1 MIFYTMPSLVS
12 LSLDKVLAA
21 GCPPAPEVLPL
32 PRHLKDGLRRVLL
45 KRGAVTGPELGC
57 LLHPGVSEL
66 DLSDCLIS
74 HQHLAVISTCSAIR
88 KLCLNQC
95 YQDQQTSH
103 EDLSRCSRMLRALL
117 VRNSR
122 LSVLNM
128 RKVPFVKDV
137 SLSFLP
143 ASLTH
148 LDLAGC
154 SALSDGAVRRLTGS
168 CPRLV
173 SLSLSDT
180 PVTDRSLVRLSVSR
194 CRASLRELRI
204 SDCLN
209 ITDAGIEA
217 LLAGS
222 TALQVFIFHG
232 CPRVTEKSRLSLQT
246 FLDSVGRHVRQ
257 VTWTVY

>member
-1 MIFYTMPSLVS
+1 M
-12 LSLDKVLAA
+12 
-21 GCPPAPEVLPL
+21 
-32 PRHLKDGLRRVLL
+32 LL
-45 KRGAVTGPELGC
+45 CV
-57 LLHPGVSEL
+57 
-66 DLSDCLIS
+66 DLMTF
-74 HQHLAVISTCSAIR
+74 AR

-180 PVTDRSLVRLSVSR
+180 PVTDRPATILY
-194 CRASLRELRI
+194 
-204 SDCLN
+204 
-209 ITDAGIEA
+209 
-217 LLAGS
+217 S
-222 TALQVFIFHG
+222 TCTSIQFIF
-232 CPRVTEKSRLSLQT
+232 TKILY
-246 FLDSVGRHVRQ
+246 FLNF
-257 VTWTVY
+257 WLF